1 MSFCFSVFYFV
12 IYSIENSIFIS
23 VLVLVILER
32 QQTYFISVSYH
43 GNWQLFYFILSCIY
57 FWFYLH
63 CSFQKNSSEY
73 WGNNS

>member
-43 GNWQLFYFILSCIY
+43 GNWQLFYFILSYSRLNYSI
-57 FWFYLH
+57 FIFYLY
-63 CSFQKNSSEY
+63 FIKKNV
-73 WGNNS
+73 NV